1 MESDSNF
8 SGSSSNRIQNLV
20 EDLGDENFGTRNE
33 ALMTLKAMLPVSEV
47 SISNALIEV
56 ISDHGDNEAGS
67 STSFVNKGAI
77 ELFQHMSELGLEPL
91 VNDLLKN
98 GDVYARRV
106 ATDAM
111 GRTGRMAVLP
121 YLVKCMN
128 DGDMYVRWQA
138 AKGLGRF
145 AGSSDARDA
154 LVSNMDDSEP
164 YVRKRVA
171 RSLES
176 FGGAA
181 DIDGDG
187 TSDSEDEGLRKID
200 EKHAPPSD
208 FPVLSVKKLRK
219 EFGGLVA
226 VKEVSFEVNKGE
238 FVGLIGP
245 NGCGKSTTFNCISG
259 SLAQTAG
266 TVNFFGEDVSNMRPD
281 EIQKIGM
288 TRTFQHTRLWREMT
302 VIENLLVPPRDQ
314 FKPSVLKSI
323 WQGRKNINEVERL
336 SKAYSILDQLEVP
349 HMAENLTSEL
359 SGGQSKL
366 VDIGRSMMGDPKLL
380 LLDEPVAGVAG
391 PLAMKIFSNLRKL
404 VDDTGIS
411 VLIIEHNMDFILR
424 QGVDR
429 IVVMNEGE
437 VLMVGSPDEV
447 KGSKEVISA
456 YLGSSEDW
464 EWEKLAQEDA

>member
-1 MESDSNF
+1 M
-8 SGSSSNRIQNLV
+8 
-20 EDLGDENFGTRNE
+20 NE
-33 ALMTLKAMLPVSEV
+33 
-47 SISNALIEV
+47 
-56 ISDHGDNEAGS
+56 
-67 STSFVNKGAI
+67 
-77 ELFQHMSELGLEPL
+77 
-91 VNDLLKN
+91 
-98 GDVYARRV
+98 
-106 ATDAM
+106 
-111 GRTGRMAVLP
+111 
-121 YLVKCMN
+121 
-128 DGDMYVRWQA
+128 
-138 AKGLGRF
+138 
-145 AGSSDARDA
+145 
-154 LVSNMDDSEP
+154 
-164 YVRKRVA
+164 
-171 RSLES
+171 
-176 FGGAA
+176 
-181 DIDGDG
+181 
-187 TSDSEDEGLRKID
+187 
-200 EKHAPPSD
+200 
-208 FPVLSVKKLRK
+208 VLSVENLRK

-226 VKEVSFEVNKGE
+226 VKDVSFDVNEGE
-238 FVGLIGP
+238 FIGLIGP

-259 SLAQTAG
+259 SLSQTSG
-266 TVNFFGEDVSNMRPD
+266 EVEFFGKDISHLRPD

-314 FKPSVLKSI
+314 FKPNIFKSL
-323 WQGRKNINEVERL
+323 WEGRKNEYEIDRL
-336 SKAYSILDQLEVP
+336 SRAYSVLEQLEVP
-349 HMAENLTSEL
+349 HMADNLASEL

-366 VDIGRSMMGDPKLL
+366 VDIGRSMMGEPKLL

-464 EWEKLAQEDA
+464 EWEKLAQEDE